1 MAKSKKKSGKEIE
14 KKVEKDLTKIVKG
27 KKLIWIIVGVLI
39 IAVIVAGIF
48 LLPNI
53 SLKTGEL
60 TNQQLK
66 EALNNSLS
74 GNTRI
79 AIYPSTK
86 LIQVTQ
92 DGNGW
97 VGLGIKN
104 VLTGTSAN
112 NAFSYSVSLSK
123 VSGCSVG
130 VSKAIAESWITTG
143 INGTNINIPSGDFS
157 VQKVLLT
164 IPASAPLCTIRYGVY
179 VKSAGSSYANTY
191 FDVKINAKA
200 K

>member
-1 MAKSKKKSGKEIE
+1 MAKSKNKSSKKID
-14 KKVEKDLTKIVKG
+14 KKTMG
-27 KKLIWIIVGVLI
+27 IIGAVLLVGV
-39 IAVIVAGIF
+39 IVLGIYLF
-48 LLPNI
+48 PNVAM
-53 SLKTGEL
+53 KTGEL

-66 EALNNSLS
+66 AELNKSLS

-86 LIQVTQ
+86 LIEINQ
-92 DGNGW
+92 DSTGW

-104 VLTGTSAN
+104 ILTGTSAN

-130 VSKAIAESWITTG
+130 VSKATAESWITTG
-143 INGTNINIPSGDFS
+143 INGTNINAPSGDFS
-157 VQKVLLT
+157 VQRVLLT
-164 IPASAPLCTIRYGVY
+164 IPAGASLCTIRYGVY
-179 VKSAGSSYANTY
+179 VKSAGTSYANTY
-191 FDVKINAKA
+191 FDVKISAKV